1 MRERINRLAKGII
14 DMEAPV
20 LSIQPDRIDEEIT
33 VGELIRDELFISSD
47 NGLHSKGLVY
57 SSNSRVR
64 VLNGAFGGLRNHIGY
79 EINSRYLEYG
89 DVIEGSFYLVTNG
102 GEKEVPYSFRVQA
115 GVSGKTLG
123 QLKDPMDFAKMARQD
138 YELAVRVFEYRD
150 FTEVPFM
157 QDMHVRAVY
166 DGLRGHG
173 NRRSEEHTSELQ
185 SQR

>member
-102 GEKEVPYSFRVQA
+102 GGSLFFSCSGRSVWKDLGAVKGPYGFCQD
-115 GVSGKTLG
+115 GKT
-123 QLKDPMDFAKMARQD
+123 
-138 YELAVRVFEYRD
+138 
-150 FTEVPFM
+150 
-157 QDMHVRAVY
+157 
-166 DGLRGHG
+166 GL
-173 NRRSEEHTSELQ
+173 
-185 SQR
+185 